1 MGAALRHREGS
12 FTGAGGLEIH
22 WQSWRAEGPAKAVV
36 VISHGAGEHSGRY
49 RHLVERIVPAGYPVY
64 AHDHR
69 GHGRSQGQRAVIDR
83 MRNATADLD
92 SFIARARE
100 AEPKGPMILLGH
112 SMGGCISLDY
122 VLEDQSRLDA
132 LVLSAPAAKLEQ
144 ASTAVR
150 LTSRVLSALTPTLG
164 VFGVDAE
171 LISNDPAEVEAY
183 RSDPLVHQG
192 KLPARTI
199 AELAAAI
206 ETFEDRMGNLTLP
219 LLGMHGSEDR
229 LAPVEGSR
237 MVNRL
242 AGSADK
248 TLKVYDGLR
257 HEIFN
262 ERPADRERVI
272 GDLLAWLDAGS
283 ARTSEREAPRWT
295 CGALTGEGRY
305 LLLARLRSYAVGPEP
320 FVGLYGGRT
329 AIGIARETHI
339 RAAAAAVTRTRRAG
353 GSHPVIG
360 VQTSGS
366 AVARAAALATAE
378 EVEEVAVRSRQRAGG
393 AADDDELAREAE
405 PLDRAAVEAVARLV
419 EGEGREQ
426 HRLGALQ
433 RLALGDRGAADL
445 DQRRRQVQAALGQ
458 RRLDAAPVV
467 RLRVA
472 GDQRRAEEQ
481 PLGDPL
487 APLPGV
493 AAGDGDHHLVVE
505 QVEDLEVVVL

>member
-69 GHGRSQGQRAVIDR
+69 GHGRSQGRRAVIDR

-272 GDLLAWLDAGS
+272 GDLLAWLDAH
-283 ARTSEREAPRWT
+283 A
-295 CGALTGEGRY
+295 
-305 LLLARLRSYAVGPEP
+305 
-320 FVGLYGGRT
+320 
-329 AIGIARETHI
+329 ET
-339 RAAAAAVTRTRRAG
+339 
-353 GSHPVIG
+353 
-360 VQTSGS
+360 
-366 AVARAAALATAE
+366 
-378 EVEEVAVRSRQRAGG
+378 
-393 AADDDELAREAE
+393 
-405 PLDRAAVEAVARLV
+405 
-419 EGEGREQ
+419 
-426 HRLGALQ
+426 
-433 RLALGDRGAADL
+433 
-445 DQRRRQVQAALGQ
+445 
-458 RRLDAAPVV
+458 
-467 RLRVA
+467 
-472 GDQRRAEEQ
+472 
-481 PLGDPL
+481 
-487 APLPGV
+487 
-493 AAGDGDHHLVVE
+493 
-505 QVEDLEVVVL
+505 

>member
-1 MGAALRHREGS
+1 MALLAERRGEAGEAANAALRGDLDAASVRGRGAARSQRAGAAPPPGAALMGAAIRHREGAS
-12 FTGAGGLEIH
+12 PGRRRAGDPLAVLAGRGPGEGGRRHLPRRR
-22 WQSWRAEGPAKAVV
+22 RAR
-36 VISHGAGEHSGRY
+36 GRY

-69 GHGRSQGQRAVIDR
+69 GHGRSQGRRAVIDR

-144 ASTAVR
+144 ASTAAR
-150 LTSRVLSALTPTLG
+150 LASRALSALTPTLG

-199 AELAAAI
+199 AEMAAAI

-242 AGSADK
+242 AGSA
-248 TLKVYDGLR
+248 
-257 HEIFN
+257 
-262 ERPADRERVI
+262 ERR
-272 GDLLAWLDAGS
+272 
-283 ARTSEREAPRWT
+283 
-295 CGALTGEGRY
+295 
-305 LLLARLRSYAVGPEP
+305 
-320 FVGLYGGRT
+320 
-329 AIGIARETHI
+329 
-339 RAAAAAVTRTRRAG
+339 
-353 GSHPVIG
+353 
-360 VQTSGS
+360 
-366 AVARAAALATAE
+366 
-378 EVEEVAVRSRQRAGG
+378 
-393 AADDDELAREAE
+393 
-405 PLDRAAVEAVARLV
+405 
-419 EGEGREQ
+419 
-426 HRLGALQ
+426 
-433 RLALGDRGAADL
+433 
-445 DQRRRQVQAALGQ
+445 
-458 RRLDAAPVV
+458 
-467 RLRVA
+467 
-472 GDQRRAEEQ
+472 
-481 PLGDPL
+481 
-487 APLPGV
+487 
-493 AAGDGDHHLVVE
+493 
-505 QVEDLEVVVL
+505 